1 MNKREDELMLAYQ
14 NGDDDALEAI
24 YSLLKPALYSF
35 IFRYTREE
43 QFSIDIVQ
51 DSFVKLQRYR
61 NHYEPKK
68 GKIKSY
74 LFQIAFRHMTDK
86 LNRRKKWRTFLPFL
100 TPIIESEMDPVDRIT
115 IREAVSK
122 LPDIQRAVILLY
134 YYHDM
139 TYEEISQVLAIP
151 QGTVKSRLHRAIKH
165 LKEELE
171 GEFDESGSF

>member
-1 MNKREDELMLAYQ
+1 MKLNKREDELMLAYQ

-100 TPIIESEMDPVDRIT
+100 TPLIE
-115 IREAVSK
+115 
-122 LPDIQRAVILLY
+122 
-134 YYHDM
+134 
-139 TYEEISQVLAIP
+139 
-151 QGTVKSRLHRAIKH
+151 
-165 LKEELE
+165 
-171 GEFDESGSF
+171 

>member
-1 MNKREDELMLAYQ
+1 MNRREDELMIAYQ
-14 NGDDDALEAI
+14 NGDEDALEAI

-61 NHYEPKK
+61 HHYDPKK
-68 GKIKSY
+68 GSIKSY
-74 LFQIAFRHMTDK
+74 LFQIAFRLMTDK

-100 TPIIESEMDPVDRIT
+100 TPIAEGGMDHADRIT

-122 LPDIQRAVILLY
+122 LPEIQRAVILLY

-139 TYEEISQVLAIP
+139 TYEEISQILNIP
-151 QGTVKSRLHRAIKH
+151 QGTAKSRLHRAIKH